1 MKIDFK
7 KYWEKIKDSY
17 KKLSAKTKKLLL
29 YILIAVAAALII
41 LIVFIASSKSNYKVL
56 FPGMSDEESV
66 AVFAVLREMDAN
78 PKIDSSGQVTVPK
91 AQWDELV
98 FELNGRGYPKTTPSY
113 DTFTNL
119 TGFTATEF
127 EMRTGLIFQAQDLMR
142 ETLLHQDGIMD
153 AAVKFTVPEKSNY
166 VWEEND
172 GDKSTAGVSITMKP
186 GYTLTPERVSAI
198 KHLASTS
205 VPNLSPEDVVVVD
218 SKTGM
223 EVLGV
228 EESTGLYSTT
238 RLDFERRIAKNI
250 EQSVVRL
257 LSGKYGPDGVTAVAT
272 VSLDYDKMLTES
284 KQYQSG
290 EGNSGTGIVSH
301 FDESFTAGGDNVA
314 GGIVGEENNTDAPP
328 IYPGDSGDARDNATD
343 YQRNIDYDVS
353 YVMTQIEKG
362 EPVLKKASV
371 AVIVDDYDFT
381 EETEET
387 LTELISKAVNI
398 SMDNIKVT
406 NLNLVPEAASTDNVN
421 AAILTQ
427 KQMILIGLG
436 IALVI
441 LIIAA
446 VIILVRRRKKAKE
459 DAEAKKL
466 LEEEKKKKQEL
477 QKEIA
482 EHKKKLQDEAMAQ
495 VNTKESAVAADV
507 REFAKENPEIAATLL
522 RQILREE
529 K

>member
-29 YILIAVAAALII
+29 YIMIAVAAALII
-41 LIVFIASSKSNYKVL
+41 LVAFIATSKNNYKVL

-66 AVFAVLREMDAN
+66 AVFAVLREMDAS
-78 PKIDSSGQVTVPK
+78 PKIDSNGQVTVPK
-91 AQWDELV
+91 EKWDDLV
-98 FELNGRGYPKTTPSY
+98 FELNGRGYPKTAPSY

-142 ETLLHQDGIMD
+142 ETLIHQTGIAD

-166 VWEEND
+166 VWEENS
-172 GDKSTAGVSITMKP
+172 GEKSTAGVTVTMKP

-272 VSLDYDKMLTES
+272 VALDYDKMLTES
-284 KQYQSG
+284 KQYQ
-290 EGNSGTGIVSH
+290 EGKDGTGTGIVNH
-301 FDESFTAGGDNVA
+301 FDEAFTSGGENVA
-314 GGIVGEENNTDAPP
+314 SGIVGEENNTDAPP
-328 IYPGDSGDARDNATD
+328 IYPSNSGDARENATD
-343 YQRNIDYDVS
+343 YRRNIDYDVS
-353 YVMTQIEKG
+353 YIMTQIEKG

-371 AVIVDDYDFT
+371 AVIVDDYNFT

-406 NLNLVPEAASTDNVN
+406 NLNLLPEPTSTDHG
-421 AAILTQ
+421 APLLTQ
-427 KQMILIGLG
+427 KQLILIGLG
-436 IALVI
+436 IVLLI
-441 LIIAA
+441 LIIIG
-446 VIILVRRRKKAKE
+446 IILFVRKKKKAKE

-466 LEEEKKKKQEL
+466 LEEEEKKQQEL

-495 VNTKESAVAADV
+495 VNSKESAVAADV

>member
-1 MKIDFK
+1 MKFDFK

-29 YILIAVAAALII
+29 YGLIGAAAALII
-41 LIVFIASSKSNYKVL
+41 LVAFVAASKNNYKVL

-78 PKIDSSGQVTVPK
+78 PKIDAKGQVTVPK
-91 AQWDELV
+91 EQWDELV
-98 FELNGRGYPKTTPSY
+98 FELNGRGYPKTAPSY

-127 EMRTGLIFQAQDLMR
+127 EMRTGLIYQAQDLMR
-142 ETLLHQDGIMD
+142 ETLIHQDGILD
-153 AAVKFTVPEKSNY
+153 ASVKFTVPEKSNY

-172 GDKSTAGVSITMKP
+172 GDKSTAGVSVTMKP

-238 RLDFERRIAKNI
+238 RLDFEKKIAKNI

-257 LSGKYGPDGVTAVAT
+257 LQGKYGPDGVTAVAT

-290 EGNSGTGIVSH
+290 EGDSGTGIVKH
-301 FDESFTAGGDNVA
+301 FNESFTTDGENAASGV
-314 GGIVGEENNTDAPP
+314 VGEENNTDAPP
-328 IYPGDSGDARDNATD
+328 IYPSDSGDARENATD
-343 YQRNIDYDVS
+343 YQRDIEYDVS

-362 EPVLKKASV
+362 EPVLKKASL
-371 AVIVDDYDFT
+371 AVIVNDYNFT

-406 NLNLVPEAASTDNVN
+406 NLNLVSEPTATDTP
-421 AAILTQ
+421 AQLLTQ

-441 LIIAA
+441 LIITA
-446 VIILVRRRKKAKE
+446 VIVLLRRSKKRKQ
-459 DAEAKKL
+459 DAEARKL
-466 LEEEKKKKQEL
+466 LEEEERKKQEL

-482 EHKKKLQDEAMAQ
+482 EHKKKLQNEAMAQ
-495 VNTKESAVAADV
+495 VNSKESAVAADV
-507 REFAKENPEIAATLL
+507 RDFAKENPEIAATLL